1 MANNT
6 TGNKIIS
13 DMRRIAFVDDLKNSV
28 LKDESLN
35 YPFVV
40 FFGNKDNETNETNV
54 IWKNGSPYGIY
65 KIDDTNNS
73 ITVAG
78 NIIRLGIDN
87 GVIGLFVESE
97 IKDWRLAANSE
108 YLLNS
113 PIIYNVNNKIDI
125 SFEFLNGDG
134 KKTISTP
141 NIVYVN
147 KDNPE
152 SYEDFLTFNYDSS
165 VIGNGTIK
173 LPCIINEDSTNNS
186 IILPLNFSVEL
197 ENTELN
203 VITANN
209 VTFKRFPQD
218 INLFDSN
225 NLPINSIT
233 CKQGQQYTIKYT
245 FDDKYYIASNLAI
258 IPSSRNISY
267 RISSTNNK
275 SGTIKFTPNYIGEES
290 LTISLSYSD
299 SVNGRQVK
307 TLVNK
312 LNINVTESGVN
323 EDVYWLGSLKVFAF
337 EAKRKNVI
345 DETTYNNILNKISE
359 SFQNSESSIDIKE
372 IMHFLDSESI
382 DVYNRDIKSAYETGW
397 HLIDNTYTVMDYSNN
412 KYETISV
419 DKEQYNPFGLS
430 EDDYLLVI
438 IPDGYSLY
446 LNMTEN
452 GIAQNYVKD
461 LSSFNS
467 SDTINVNNKSY
478 KCYVYKDS
486 LINNN
491 TANKAFINIIKR
503 NNI

>member
-28 LKDESLN
+28 LQDESLN

-65 KIDDTNNS
+65 KIDVNNF
-73 ITVAG
+73 IRVAG
-78 NIIRLGIDN
+78 NIIRLGVDD
-87 GVIGLFVESE
+87 GVIRLFVESE
-97 IKDWRLAANSE
+97 IKDWRLASNSE

-134 KKTISTP
+134 QKTISTP

-147 KDNPE
+147 KDDPG

-186 IILPLNFSVEL
+186 SIILRQLNFSVEL
-197 ENTELN
+197 ENTKLN
-203 VITANN
+203 VISASN
-209 VTFKRFPQD
+209 VTFRRFPQD

-233 CKQGQQYTIKYT
+233 CKQGQQCTIKYT
-245 FDDKYYIASNLAI
+245 FDDKYYIASNLDI
-258 IPSSRNISY
+258 IPSSQNISY
-267 RISSTNNK
+267 RVSYASSTNRK
-275 SGTIKFTPNYIGEES
+275 SGTITFTPNYIGEES

-299 SVNGRQVK
+299 SENGRQVK

-312 LNINVTESGVN
+312 LNINVIESGVN
-323 EDVYWLGSLKVFAF
+323 EDVYWIGSLKAFAL
-337 EAKRKNVI
+337 EAKQKNVI
-345 DETTYNNILNKISE
+345 NDSTYDNMLDKISE
-359 SFQNSESSIDIKE
+359 SPIKIKE
-372 IMHFLDSESI
+372 IMRFLGSESI

-397 HLIDNTYTVMDYSNN
+397 HLIDNTYTVMDYNNN
-412 KYETISV
+412 KYETIST
-419 DKEQYNPFGLS
+419 DFNPDDPFDLT
-430 EDDYLLVI
+430 DDYLLVV
-438 IPDGYSLY
+438 IPDRYSLY
-446 LNMTEN
+446 LNMTETKN
-452 GIAQNYVKD
+452 DIPQNYIED
-461 LSSFNS
+461 LNSFDS
-467 SDTINVNNKSY
+467 SDTIYVNNKSY

-491 TANKAFINIIKR
+491 TANKAFINIIKKK
-503 NNI
+503 

>member
-28 LKDESLN
+28 LQDESLN

-40 FFGNKDNETNETNV
+40 FFGNKDNETNESNV

-65 KIDDTNNS
+65 KIDDKANS

-97 IKDWRLAANSE
+97 IKDWRLASNSE

-113 PIIYNVNNKIDI
+113 PAIYNVNNKIDI
-125 SFEFLNGDG
+125 SFEFLNDDG

-147 KDNPE
+147 KDTPE

-186 IILPLNFSVEL
+186 IKLTFNFSVEL

-203 VITANN
+203 VISASN
-209 VTFKRFPQD
+209 VTFRRFPQD

-225 NLPINSIT
+225 NLPINNIT

-245 FDDKYYIASNLAI
+245 FDDKYYIASNLDI

-267 RISSTNNK
+267 RVSYASSTNRK
-275 SGTIKFTPNYIGEES
+275 SGTITFTPNYIGEES
-290 LTISLSYSD
+290 LTISLNYSD

-323 EDVYWLGSLKVFAF
+323 EDVYWIGSLKTFAY
-337 EAKRKNVI
+337 EAKQKNVI
-345 DETTYNNILNKISE
+345 NETTYNTILDKISE
-359 SFQNSESSIDIKE
+359 SPINITE
-372 IMHFLDSESI
+372 IMHFLGSESTI

-412 KYETISV
+412 KYETISSGF
-419 DKEQYNPFGLS
+419 DPYNPFNLS
-430 EDDYLLVI
+430 TDDYLLIV

-446 LNMTEN
+446 LNMTKN
-452 GIAQNYVKD
+452 GIAQNYVED
-461 LSSFNS
+461 LNNFNS

-491 TANKAFINIIKR
+491 IANKAFINIIKK
-503 NNI
+503 

>member
-28 LKDESLN
+28 LQDESLN

-125 SFEFLNGDG
+125 SFEFLNEDG

-147 KDNPE
+147 KDDPE

-209 VTFKRFPQD
+209 VTFRRFPQD

-233 CKQGQQYTIKYT
+233 CKQGQQCTIKYT
-245 FDDKYYIASNLAI
+245 FDDKYYISPSLTI

-275 SGTIKFTPNYIGEES
+275 SGIITFIPNYIGEES
-290 LTISLSYSD
+290 LTISLNYSD
-299 SVNGRQVK
+299 SVNGKQVK

-312 LNINVTESGVN
+312 LTINVIESGIN
-323 EDVYWLGSLKVFAF
+323 EDVYWIGSLKAFAY
-337 EAKRKNVI
+337 EAKQKNII
-345 DETTYNNILNKISE
+345 DDLTYDRMLDKISE
-359 SFQNSESSIDIKE
+359 SPIKIKE
-372 IMHFLDSESI
+372 IIRFLGSESI

-412 KYETISV
+412 KYETIST
-419 DKEQYNPFGLS
+419 DFNAYDPFNLT
-430 EDDYLLVI
+430 DDYLLVV

-446 LNMTEN
+446 LNITETRN
-452 GIAQNYVKD
+452 DIPQNYVED
-461 LSSFNS
+461 LNSFNS

-478 KCYVYKDS
+478 KCYVYKDN

-491 TANKAFINIIKR
+491 TANKAFINIIKKK
-503 NNI
+503 

>member
-28 LKDESLN
+28 LQNESLN

-78 NIIRLGIDN
+78 NIIRLGIEN
-87 GVIGLFVESE
+87 GLIGLFVESE
-97 IKDWRLAANSE
+97 IKDWRLASNSE

-113 PIIYNVNNKIDI
+113 PAIYNVNNKIDI

-152 SYEDFLTFNYDSS
+152 SYEEFLTFNYDSS

-186 IILPLNFSVEL
+186 IRLTLNFSVEL

-203 VITANN
+203 VISASN
-209 VTFKRFPQD
+209 VTFRRFPQD

-225 NLPINSIT
+225 NLLINSIT

-245 FDDKYYIASNLAI
+245 FDDKYYIDPNLTI

-267 RISSTNNK
+267 RISSTNRK

-290 LTISLSYSD
+290 LTISLNYSD
-299 SVNGRQVK
+299 SINGRQVK

-312 LNINVTESGVN
+312 LSINVIESGIN
-323 EDVYWLGSLKVFAF
+323 EDVYWIGSLKTFVY
-337 EAKRKNVI
+337 EAKQKNVI
-345 DETTYNNILNKISE
+345 DETLYNTMLNKISE
-359 SFQNSESSIDIKE
+359 SPINITE
-372 IMHFLDSESI
+372 IMSILGSESI

-397 HLIDNTYTVMDYSNN
+397 HLINNTYTVMDYSNN

-419 DKEQYNPFGLS
+419 NKEQYNPFGLS
-430 EDDYLLVI
+430 EDDYLLII
-438 IPDGYSLY
+438 IPDEYSLY

-452 GIAQNYVKD
+452 GIAQNYVED
-461 LSSFNS
+461 LNSFNS

-478 KCYVYKDS
+478 KCYVYKDN

-491 TANKAFINIIKR
+491 TANKAFINIIKK
-503 NNI
+503 

>member
-28 LKDESLN
+28 LQDESLN

-134 KKTISTP
+134 QKTISTP

-147 KDNPE
+147 KDDPG

-173 LPCIINEDSTNNS
+173 LPCIINEDSPTNYKK
-186 IILPLNFSVEL
+186 IRTLDFSVEL
-197 ENTELN
+197 ENPDPDKSY

-209 VTFKRFPQD
+209 VTFRRFPQD

-233 CKQGQQYTIKYT
+233 CKQGQQCTIKYT
-245 FDDKYYIASNLAI
+245 FDDKYYIDSNLAI

-267 RISSTNNK
+267 RISSINSK

-290 LTISLSYSD
+290 LTISLNYND

-312 LNINVTESGVN
+312 LTINVIESGIN
-323 EDVYWLGSLKVFAF
+323 EDVYWIGSLKAF
-337 EAKRKNVI
+337 VDEAKRKNVI
-345 DETTYNNILNKISE
+345 DDTLYNTMLNKISE
-359 SFQNSESSIDIKE
+359 SPINITE
-372 IMHFLDSESI
+372 IMNILGSESI
-382 DVYNRDIKSAYETGW
+382 DVYNRDIKDVYETGW
-397 HLIDNTYTVMDYSNN
+397 HLINNTYTVMDYSNN
-412 KYETISV
+412 GYI
-419 DKEQYNPFGLS
+419 DYPINNPFNIS
-430 EDDYLLVI
+430 NNDYLLII
-438 IPDGYSLY
+438 IPNTYSLY
-446 LNMTEN
+446 VNMTDYIN
-452 GIAQNYVKD
+452 SRMQGYIDDTNN
-461 LSSFNS
+461 FNKS
-467 SDTINVNNKSY
+467 AAINVNDKQYN
-478 KCYVYKDS
+478 CYIYKDN
-486 LINNN
+486 LVY
-491 TANKAFINIIKR
+491 NKTFINIIKKK
-503 NNI
+503 

>member
-28 LKDESLN
+28 LQDESLN

-65 KIDDTNNS
+65 KIDDNANS

-78 NIIRLGIDN
+78 NIIRLGVEN
-87 GVIGLFVESE
+87 GLIGLFVESE
-97 IKDWRLAANSE
+97 IKDWRLASNSE

-113 PIIYNVNNKIDI
+113 PVIYNVNNKIDI

-147 KDNPE
+147 KDDPE

-186 IILPLNFSVEL
+186 IRLRQLNFSVEL

-203 VITANN
+203 VISASN
-209 VTFKRFPQD
+209 VTFRRFPQD
-218 INLFDSN
+218 INLFNSN
-225 NLPINSIT
+225 NLPINNIT

-245 FDDKYYIASNLAI
+245 FDDKYYIASNLDI

-267 RISSTNNK
+267 RVSYASSTNRK
-275 SGTIKFTPNYIGEES
+275 SGTITFTPNYIGEES
-290 LTISLSYSD
+290 LTISLNYSD

-323 EDVYWLGSLKVFAF
+323 EDVYWIGSLKTFAY
-337 EAKRKNVI
+337 EAKQKNVI
-345 DETTYNNILNKISE
+345 DETTYNTILNKISE

-372 IMHFLDSESI
+372 IMHFLGSESI
-382 DVYNRDIKSAYETGW
+382 DVYNKEIKDVYETGW

-412 KYETISV
+412 KYETISSGF
-419 DKEQYNPFGLS
+419 KPYNPFDLT
-430 EDDYLLVI
+430 DDYLLVV

-446 LNMTEN
+446 LNMTETKN
-452 GIAQNYVKD
+452 DIPQKYVED
-461 LSSFNS
+461 LNSFNS
-467 SDTINVNNKSY
+467 SDTIYVNNKSY

-486 LINNN
+486 LIK
-491 TANKAFINIIKR
+491 TNKAFINIIKK
-503 NNI
+503 

>member
-28 LKDESLN
+28 LQDESLN

-40 FFGNKDNETNETNV
+40 FFGNKDNETNESNV

-125 SFEFLNGDG
+125 SFEFLNEDG

-147 KDNPE
+147 KDNTG

-173 LPCIINEDSTNNS
+173 LPCIINEDSSTNYKT
-186 IILPLNFSVEL
+186 LTLDFSVEL

-203 VITANN
+203 VIRANN
-209 VTFKRFPQD
+209 VTFRRFPQD

-225 NLPINSIT
+225 NLPINNIT
-233 CKQGQQYTIKYT
+233 CKQGQQCTIKYT
-245 FDDKYYIASNLAI
+245 FDDKYYISPSLTI

-267 RISSTNNK
+267 RISSTNSK
-275 SGTIKFTPNYIGEES
+275 SGTIKFTPNYIGEEN
-290 LTISLSYSD
+290 LTISLNYSD

-312 LNINVTESGVN
+312 LTINVIESGIN
-323 EDVYWLGSLKVFAF
+323 EDVYWIGSLKTFAY
-337 EAKRKNVI
+337 EAKQKNVI
-345 DETTYNNILNKISE
+345 DDTLYNTMLNKISE
-359 SFQNSESSIDIKE
+359 SPINITE
-372 IMHFLDSESI
+372 IMNILGSESI
-382 DVYNRDIKSAYETGW
+382 DVYNRDIKNTYETGW

-412 KYETISV
+412 KYETIST
-419 DKEQYNPFGLS
+419 EFNPYNPFNLS
-430 EDDYLLVI
+430 DDDYLLVI

-452 GIAQNYVKD
+452 GIAQNYVED
-461 LSSFNS
+461 LSNFNS
-467 SDTINVNNKSY
+467 SSTINVNNKSY
-478 KCYVYKDS
+478 KCYVYKDN
-486 LINNN
+486 LIINN